1 MTIRQFL
8 LLLIIAACTMACK
21 TNGTVSHKK
30 RKTKSKSKKKCDCPT
45 FSNLEQKVPTIIS
58 EKHYFFS

>member
-1 MTIRQFL
+1 MRIRQFVTF
-8 LLLIIAACTMACK
+8 IIILASFVACK

-30 RKTKSKSKKKCDCPT
+30 RKTESKSKKKCDCPT
-45 FSNLEQKVPTIIS
+45 FGHLEQMTPTKNS

>member
-1 MTIRQFL
+1 
-8 LLLIIAACTMACK
+8 MACK

-30 RKTKSKSKKKCDCPT
+30 RKTKAKSKKKCDCPT
-45 FSNLEQKVPTIIS
+45 FGSLEQITPTKNS

>member
-1 MTIRQFL
+1 MRIRH
-8 LLLIIAACTMACK
+8 LIICIIILTSFMACK

-30 RKTKSKSKKKCDCPT
+30 RKTKAKSKKKCDCPT
-45 FSNLEQKVPTIIS
+45 FGSLEQITPTKNS

>member
-1 MTIRQFL
+1 MTKRQFL
-8 LLLIIAACTMACK
+8 LLLIICASTLACK

-45 FSNLEQKVPTIIS
+45 FGQLQQILPTNIS